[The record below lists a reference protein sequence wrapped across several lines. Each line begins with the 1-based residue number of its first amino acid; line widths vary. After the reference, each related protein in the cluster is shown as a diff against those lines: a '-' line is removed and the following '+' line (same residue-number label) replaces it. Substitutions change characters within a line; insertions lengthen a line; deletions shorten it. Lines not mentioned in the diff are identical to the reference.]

1 MFSFFTKKKAVSDNA
16 SKLCAY
22 VWKSALSFSKAIGA
36 PNSIGFDIYIC
47 TALLYSITDILQKA
61 GVKDAVYSQ
70 FTVTTCSIF
79 KINANNHNITWIRE
93 RQKEMIGALLT
104 EGANLYT
111 ADGLRVVFDIAYLFG
126 GDDNDDYDAL
136 LGPNALE
143 QMEFR
148 LAIQEVNIFAATLFK
163 STTT

>member
-1 MFSFFTKKKAVSDNA
+1 MFSFFSKKKVASDIPN
-16 SKLCAY
+16 KLCAY

-36 PNSIGFDIYIC
+36 PKSISFDIYIC
-47 TALLYSITDILQKA
+47 TALLYSIRDILQKA
-61 GVKDAVYSQ
+61 GVKDDVYSQ
-70 FTVTTCSIF
+70 FAITTCSIA
-79 KINANNHNITWIRE
+79 KIPTSNHNIKWIRE

-111 ADGLRVVFDIAYLFG
+111 ADGVRVVFDIAYLLG

-136 LGPNALE
+136 LGPDALE
-143 QMEFR
+143 QMELR
-148 LAIQEVNIFAATLFK
+148 LAITEVNVFAATLFK